1 MKSVLVILAA
11 ILSAIYLINPTAGF
25 IEFIPDNLPVIGNL
39 DEATATAILLACARY
54 FGLDL
59 ARFFGRK
66 GEDGKNSTIDV
77 DWVIGA
83 LLFKVWSL
91 LSVFHETILI

>member
-11 ILSAIYLINPTAGF
+11 ILSTIYLINPTAGF
-25 IEFIPDNLPVIGNL
+25 IESIPDNLPLIGNL
-39 DEATATAILLACARY
+39 DEAASPAILLACARY

-66 GEDGKNSTIDV
+66 SEDDQNPTIDV
-77 DWVIGA
+77 D
-83 LLFKVWSL
+83 
-91 LSVFHETILI
+91 

>member
-1 MKSVLVILAA
+1 MRRSSICADCKIVYSAGMKSVLVILAA

-66 GEDGKNSTIDV
+66 GEDEKNSTIDV
-77 DWVIGA
+77 D
-83 LLFKVWSL
+83 
-91 LSVFHETILI
+91 